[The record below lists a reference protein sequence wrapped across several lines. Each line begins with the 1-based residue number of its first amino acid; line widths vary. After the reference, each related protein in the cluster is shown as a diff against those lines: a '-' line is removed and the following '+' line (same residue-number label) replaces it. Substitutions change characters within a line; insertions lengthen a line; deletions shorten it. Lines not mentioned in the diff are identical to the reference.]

1 MTDKYY
7 WPVDPSTKEVGE
19 PVKAMYRGG
28 IHHIPRTALKNKPVD
43 GKDGFVVIAVID
55 DDSLAIGSE
64 LIEDHRDKTVY
75 DQSNCN
81 KYQKVTELGLLPDGW
96 TLEVPTTK
104 FDEWIDGVWVTN
116 ESNKYIAEY
125 NNVDNARRAAY
136 KQVVT
141 PLIEEAKIK
150 RDLIKTP
157 EAIVEADVLEQQALA
172 ARQKIQAEHP
182 WPTPPEV

>member
-7 WPVDPSTKEVGE
+7 WPVDPSTQEVGE

-28 IHHIPRTALKNKPVD
+28 IHHIPRTALKTKPVD

-55 DDSLAIGSE
+55 DDGLAIGSE

-75 DQSNCN
+75 DQSKCN
-81 KYQKVTELGLLPDGW
+81 KFQKVTELGPLPEGW
-96 TLEVPTTK
+96 TLDVPATK
-104 FDEWIDGVWVTN
+104 FDEWINGTWVTN

-125 NNVDNARRAAY
+125 NKVDDARRAAY
-136 KQVVT
+136 FQVVT
-141 PLIEEAKIK
+141 PLIDEAKIK

-157 EAIVEADVLEQQALA
+157 EAIAEVDELEQQALA
-172 ARQKIQAEHP
+172 ARQKIQDEHP